1 MLVDGEPAMQWIAD
15 RFNGLPTTPNCG
27 QFLAMMPGIAGTP
40 RGRRA
45 V

>member
-1 MLVDGEPAMQWIAD
+1 MLVDGEPVVQWI
-15 RFNGLPTTPNCG
+15 NGLPTTPNCG